1 MMIGYRLDVAAEL
14 LEGFHL
20 AVFVDELCGHVAA
33 HAVGLERGEHGVVG
47 AQRSMKS
54 PPASLPENP
63 ASVAASN
70 IRLTSSKS
78 SASISVRGLYRR
90 S

>member
-47 AQRSMKS
+47 AQ
-54 PPASLPENP
+54 LLHE
-63 ASVAASN
+63 VAAGF
-70 IRLTSSKS
+70 
-78 SASISVRGLYRR
+78 AS
-90 S
+90 